1 MFRGKKYQESAKQID
16 RAALYDTN
24 EAMEL
29 IVKTAA
35 NQIGIALDREMI
47 YAEQERIK
55 VEVEREHMK
64 SSMLRSISHDFR
76 TPLTGIM
83 GDCGLIL
90 ESEDM
95 DSPERAQLVQDIMEQ
110 AVNIP

>member
-1 MFRGKKYQESAKQID
+1 
-16 RAALYDTN
+16 
-24 EAMEL
+24 
-29 IVKTAA
+29 
-35 NQIGIALDREMI
+35 MI

-95 DSPERAQLVQDIMEQ
+95 DSPERAQPGTGYYG
-110 AVNIP
+110 AVYVADEDDGEYPEHDEDRERAAVC